1 MTTVIT
7 VREFQ
12 HRVSS
17 DCTDLVKQLQSE
29 TGRFGSEEADAWRQS
44 LPKLSAA
51 FESVAFQPLHLYFG
65 GRGNLAIEYQLPAA
79 PSWCDVVLL
88 GKLGSKRAAVII
100 ELKNWQTRTDKPG
113 SYEGL
118 IERHGGQDL
127 HPSDQ
132 VRGYVEYCSR
142 FHSTVA
148 EYKASVSGCVLFTA
162 DKWASSYGLAPNDE
176 LTREYPYFTT
186 ASRDIAERFPAFFAN
201 RLSAPDEEFAKEFAR
216 GIYKQNRGFVA
227 QIGQQILHPE
237 KKAFELLDNQRKA
250 FNLCEQTV
258 KNVFLNGDALPSKH
272 VVIVKGPPGSG
283 KSAIAARLWAALV
296 TNGELPEGNV
306 VFTSTSL
313 SQYSNL
319 RHLVQETSGLRGAG
333 GVVRKATWYS
343 PVTTHRVGE
352 LRARH
357 GVEFL
362 SDPEDWRG
370 NLQDLINRG
379 ETWRDG
385 SRDDQNL
392 VSIVDEAH
400 ALINPEH
407 KSGRGQFGFAPTLG
421 PQAYHII
428 RSSLLTVF
436 FLDPVQAFR
445 ERENTT
451 LEDLSLWSRELGAG
465 DPVEL
470 SLDELQFRC
479 AGSTDYIDWIES
491 VLSGAPSATNSE
503 IASRWYATRR
513 RPREL
518 DASTFDFRLYD
529 SPKIWEKEL
538 QLKID
543 EACSVRLLA
552 TYSRKW
558 KTRGAVNP
566 HKLSAASM
574 DFHEAYHENGIR
586 KFWSRVW
593 NFVPKGDDYSWFVSA
608 NPKGKI
614 ANDPLC
620 EVGCTY
626 AVRGFDFDYVGVL
639 WLDDLL
645 WRNGRWAVNPHAVYE
660 SGITTLTNRAKRES
674 NKPGSRSHASADEL
688 LNSVL
693 QAYRIIFTR
702 AIRGTYV
709 WIPDLETRGH
719 LEASLGL

>member
-1 MTTVIT
+1 MDTIIT
-7 VREFQ
+7 VQEFRN
-12 HRVSS
+12 RVSA
-17 DCTDLVKQLQSE
+17 DCENLVKQLQSQ

-44 LPKLSAA
+44 LPKLSNA
-51 FESVAFQPLHLYFG
+51 FESSAFRSLHLYFG
-65 GRGNLAIEYQLPAA
+65 GSGNIALEYQLPAA

-88 GKLGSKRAAVII
+88 GRHQSMRAAVII
-100 ELKNWQTRTDKPG
+100 ELKNWQTRTDRPG

-142 FHSTVA
+142 FHSAVA

-162 DKWASSYGLAPNDE
+162 DRWASAYGLPPNEE
-176 LTREYPYFTT
+176 LTREYPFFTT
-186 ASRDIAERFPAFFAN
+186 TPRDLSERFPAFFAN
-201 RLSAPDEEFAKEFAR
+201 RLSAPDEDFAKKFAR
-216 GIYKQNRGFVA
+216 GTYKQNRGFVA

-250 FNLCEQTV
+250 FNLCEETV
-258 KNVFLNGDALPSKH
+258 KNVFLTGDGPPPKR

-296 TNGELPEGNV
+296 TNGDLPEGNV

-319 RHLVQETSGLRGAG
+319 RHLVQETSHLSGAG

-343 PVTTHRVGE
+343 PVTTQRVGE
-352 LRARH
+352 LRSKH

-362 SDPEDWRG
+362 SDAEDWRE
-370 NLQDLINRG
+370 NLKDLLNRG
-379 ETWRDG
+379 EEWRDG

-451 LEDLSLWSRELGAG
+451 LEDLASWSRELGAG

-470 SLDELQFRC
+470 SLDDLQFRC
-479 AGSTDYIDWIES
+479 AGSTDYITWIES
-491 VLSGAPSATNSE
+491 VLSGASSDTNSE
-503 IASRWYATRR
+503 IASRWYSARR
-513 RPREL
+513 GGRP
-518 DASTFDFRLYD
+518 STFDFRLFD
-529 SPKIWEKEL
+529 SPRTWEKEL
-538 QLKID
+538 QGRIATD
-543 EACSVRLLA
+543 HSVRLLA

-558 KTRGAVNP
+558 KTRGAANP
-566 HKLSAASM
+566 HKLSSASM
-574 DFHEAYHENGIR
+574 DFHERYDDKGVT

-645 WRNGRWAVNPHAVYE
+645 WRNGKWIVNPSAVHE
-660 SGITTLTNRAKRES
+660 SGVTTLASRAKRES
-674 NKPGSRSHASADEL
+674 KDTGSGSDAPIAEL

-709 WIPDLETRGH
+709 WIPDPETRH
-719 LEASLGL
+719 HVEASLGSA